1 MMPEDVVYVVD
12 AGRSRTTF
20 FNEQTMIS
28 ALRTVWYSKAN
39 GFQRRGRAGRCRPG
53 VWYRLFTSVQWD
65 AMDEYELPEMQRSPL
80 EELCLEAASD
90 AISVPVAVR
99 NWLQRWF
106 QDVPAKRNSEYFPIS
121 RTFVQFSY
129 LYCPYICMRTVDK
142 IHVQSQFTCFTW
154 ANGDRLSL

>member
-1 MMPEDVVYVVD
+1 MVNLMWLFFPELPHCNWHLLQDVVFVVD

-53 VWYRLFTSVQWD
+53 VWYRLYTKLQWE

-80 EELCLEAASD
+80 EELCLEVAEAAD
-90 AISVPVAVR
+90 DRMYI
-99 NWLQRWF
+99 NI
-106 QDVPAKRNSEYFPIS
+106 NIYI
-121 RTFVQFSY
+121 Y
-129 LYCPYICMRTVDK
+129 LHI
-142 IHVQSQFTCFTW
+142 
-154 ANGDRLSL
+154 

>member
-1 MMPEDVVYVVD
+1 MVD

-53 VWYRLFTSVQWD
+53 VWYRLYTKLQWE

-80 EELCLEAASD
+80 EELCLEVPEAAND
-90 AISVPVAVR
+90 FMFFTYFHKAPRLLNNIVDVVVEHPV
-99 NWLQRWF
+99 
-106 QDVPAKRNSEYFPIS
+106 
-121 RTFVQFSY
+121 
-129 LYCPYICMRTVDK
+129 LYNIYAMK
-142 IHVQSQFTCFTW
+142 
-154 ANGDRLSL
+154 

>member
-1 MMPEDVVYVVD
+1 MPEDVVYVVD

-53 VWYRLFTSVQWD
+53 VWYRLFTSVQWE

-80 EELCLEAASD
+80 EELCLEVRSFPGDLCA
-90 AISVPVAVR
+90 VALIGGTGCR
-99 NWLQRWF
+99 RDGLRMSHRRGTQI
-106 QDVPAKRNSEYFPIS
+106 IS
-121 RTFVQFSY
+121 R
-129 LYCPYICMRTVDK
+129 LD
-142 IHVQSQFTCFTW
+142 
-154 ANGDRLSL
+154 

>member
-1 MMPEDVVYVVD
+1 MPEDVVYVVD

-80 EELCLEAASD
+80 EELCLEVRSFRWASFYVHLLQCGTGRCRD
-90 AISVPVAVR
+90 GLRTSHRRGTQNISRFHAHIGNVLSLIVLHMHAYGRYMFILNSHVYGWPMAIS
-99 NWLQRWF
+99 
-106 QDVPAKRNSEYFPIS
+106 
-121 RTFVQFSY
+121 
-129 LYCPYICMRTVDK
+129 
-142 IHVQSQFTCFTW
+142 
-154 ANGDRLSL
+154 

>member
-1 MMPEDVVYVVD
+1 MFHEDVVYVLD

-53 VWYRLFTSVQWD
+53 VWYRLFTSLQWE

-80 EELCLEAASD
+80 EELCLEA
-90 AISVPVAVR
+90 I
-99 NWLQRWF
+99 
-106 QDVPAKRNSEYFPIS
+106 KR
-121 RTFVQFSY
+121 
-129 LYCPYICMRTVDK
+129 
-142 IHVQSQFTCFTW
+142 HVTRETYGKHEERKVE
-154 ANGDRLSL
+154 NGVI

>member
-1 MMPEDVVYVVD
+1 MKFVSKLFHEDVVYVVD

-53 VWYRLFTSVQWD
+53 VWYRLFTSLQWE

-80 EELCLEAASD
+80 EELCLEAHK
-90 AISVPVAVR
+90 
-99 NWLQRWF
+99 NKW
-106 QDVPAKRNSEYFPIS
+106 E
-121 RTFVQFSY
+121 
-129 LYCPYICMRTVDK
+129 
-142 IHVQSQFTCFTW
+142 TW
-154 ANGDRLSL
+154 RKVENRGI

>member
-1 MMPEDVVYVVD
+1 MAMAFNGESDVVIFPELPHCNWHLLQDVVFVVD

-53 VWYRLFTSVQWD
+53 VWYRLYTKLQWE

-80 EELCLEAASD
+80 EELCLEVPEAAD
-90 AISVPVAVR
+90 DRMYININIYIIYACIYMHVYIYVYTCIVLFILLLLLLLLLLFL
-99 NWLQRWF
+99 LQ
-106 QDVPAKRNSEYFPIS
+106 
-121 RTFVQFSY
+121 
-129 LYCPYICMRTVDK
+129 
-142 IHVQSQFTCFTW
+142 
-154 ANGDRLSL
+154 